1 MSEQTYTL
9 VLDRFEEDDAVL
21 LVEQDGDLV
30 DEIVLPKTMLPAD
43 GQHQDA
49 IFSVRHMSETVTELQ
64 YDPEQTQE
72 RKESAQDRFNR
83 LSQRLP
89 SEDVDEHSDHP

>member
-1 MSEQTYTL
+1 MTEKTYTL

-21 LVEQDGDLV
+21 LVEEDGDLV
-30 DEIVLPKTMLPAD
+30 DEIVLPKAMLPVD

-49 IFSVRHMSETVTELQ
+49 LFSVQHTSETVTELQ
-64 YDPEQTQE
+64 YDSEQTQE
-72 RKESAQDRFNR
+72 RKESAQGRFDR

-89 SEDVDEHSDHP
+89 SEDMDET

>member
-1 MSEQTYTL
+1 MTEKTNTL

-21 LVEQDGDLV
+21 LVEEDGDLI
-30 DEIVLPKTMLPAD
+30 DEIVLPKAMLPAD

-49 IFSVRHMSETVTELQ
+49 IFSVQQTNEAVTELQ
-64 YDPEQTQE
+64 YEPEQTQE

-89 SEDVDEHSDHP
+89 SEDVDDA